1 MQIFKSLKQTL
12 NGLLSFIK
20 ITRNS
25 FILFLLLFSTSAQS
39 LTHEEHKFVRDIKYC
54 LKQIEKDPNKDY
66 IDINPYIIVAMAI
79 LESDYGRSR
88 FAKLG
93 KNFFGIRTFDLSVPH
108 MKPRHRINPNFGVIK
123 FKYFCGSVSYTLHTL
138 TTHPSYEDF
147 RRTKNI
153 DYLRP
158 WAEDPMYI
166 DKLEERI
173 IMLLEN
179 NH

>member
-1 MQIFKSLKQTL
+1 MQISKNLKQTL
-12 NGLLSFIK
+12 SGSLNFIK
-20 ITRNS
+20 IIKNS
-25 FILFLLLFSTSAQS
+25 FILFFLLFSTSAQS

-54 LKQIEKDPNKDY
+54 LKQIEKDPNKNY

-88 FAKLG
+88 FARQG
-93 KNFFGIRTFDLSVPH
+93 NNFFGIRTFNLSIPH
-108 MKPRHRINPNFGVIK
+108 MKPKHRINPNFGVIK
-123 FKYFCGSVSYTLHTL
+123 FKHFCGSVSYTLHTL
-138 TTHPSYEDF
+138 TNHYSYEDF
-147 RRTKNI
+147 RKTKNI
-153 DYLRP
+153 DYLRS

-173 IMLLEN
+173 LMLVEN